1 MPYFEARVPRGREA
15 ERFNTAVYR
24 FFELKASGLVDHPAM
39 IRTEPDGDHE
49 RKRVLLWSDDA
60 VDEFGR
66 FWQAFTGPV
75 HDPNPMRLRA

>member
-1 MPYFEARVPRGREA
+1 MPYFEARVPKGREA

-66 FWQAFTGPV
+66 FWQAFTSPV